1 MLNIYITFKQRHFR
15 TWRNC
20 IQAIPM
26 AKSLFTIISF
36 MFHLLHTVYL
46 SRLCIC
52 PFRFWTLWG
61 MSFETKISK
70 LFSRYFRNQIKFLF
84 ILICLIL
91 AKPKI
96 AICYYDFI
104 YWCFLANF
112 NIHTHKIMIGRH
124 EVGIQLKIKL
134 FLRHQLTAFWKA
146 SSLALISFR

>member
-1 MLNIYITFKQRHFR
+1 
-15 TWRNC
+15 
-20 IQAIPM
+20 
-26 AKSLFTIISF
+26 

-134 FLRHQLTAFWKA
+134 FFKTSINSFLKGIFLGFDKLSLNVFQNRVLEHQSIKLNA
-146 SSLALISFR
+146 SSFSFFIFWSSA